1 MEKAMEK
8 RVKQKSRFIIQIVK
22 KNRKEIIM
30 SYDVNLL
37 DPITKKVIEIN
48 DAHFIRG
55 GTYRLGGSTELSLNI
70 TWNYGSILRQVLH
83 PDFSHFTPKEQEE
96 RKNLFGWE
104 ETGIRSLYGMTALE
118 ATPILKD
125 AVNKLADDVSENY
138 WEATEGN
145 VKRALNNLLTLCKM
159 RPDAIIEGD

>member
-1 MEKAMEK
+1 
-8 RVKQKSRFIIQIVK
+8 
-22 KNRKEIIM
+22 M

-55 GTYRLGGSTELSLNI
+55 GTYKMGGSTELSLNI
-70 TWNYGSILRQVLH
+70 TWNYGSILRQFLR
-83 PDFSHFTPKEQEE
+83 PQLTNEELKEREKHEE
-96 RKNLFGWE
+96 WE
-104 ETGIRSLYGMTALE
+104 ETGVRSLYGMTALE
-118 ATPILKD
+118 ATPILEE
-125 AVNKLADDVSENY
+125 AIHKLADDVSEDY